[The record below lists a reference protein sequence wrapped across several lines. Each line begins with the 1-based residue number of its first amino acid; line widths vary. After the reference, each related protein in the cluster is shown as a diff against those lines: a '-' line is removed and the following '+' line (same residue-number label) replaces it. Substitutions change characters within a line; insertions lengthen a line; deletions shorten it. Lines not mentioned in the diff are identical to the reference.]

1 VTIVVTG
8 ASGFVGAALVRRLST
23 DKMPTVAVGG
33 PRGQK
38 PEFNSAVTWI
48 SYRDDFTDLASRI
61 AEHRPTTVVHCATH
75 YVLAHKP
82 SDIEPMLG
90 ANLHFGTQLL
100 ESLGVLGTHFVNL
113 STFFQH
119 QRTATG
125 DPTSLYAASKL
136 AFSSI
141 ARWYGANTNIKV
153 ADLTLFDTYGPGDRR
168 KKLIPSLLASAQ
180 SGETLRL
187 HSASAEVDLCYVD
200 DVVSAIAQVMHGQLT
215 GNWSVRSQQPVTVA
229 DIAREIES
237 VTGRHVVS
245 GFGDGISVAEL
256 PADTPPLLAGW
267 QPTVGLCEGIT
278 RCWEAI
284 QASA

>member
-82 SDIEPMLG
+82 SDIEPMLR

-100 ESLGVLGTHFVNL
+100 ESVNVIGTHFVNL

-125 DPTSLYAASKL
+125 EPTSLYAASKS
-136 AFSSI
+136 AFSSV
-141 ARWYGANTNIKV
+141 AQWYGANTNIKV

-168 KKLIPSLLASAQ
+168 KKLIPSLLAYAQ
-180 SGETLRL
+180 LGETLRL
-187 HSASAEVDLCYVD
+187 LSTSAKVDLCFVD
-200 DVVSAIAQVMHGQLT
+200 DVVSAIALVIQRQLT
-215 GNWSVRSQQPVTVA
+215 GNWSVRSQHPVTVA
-229 DIAREIES
+229 DIAREIED
-237 VTGRHVVS
+237 VTGRHIVS
-245 GFGDGISVAEL
+245 GFGDGISVAGL
-256 PADTPPLLAGW
+256 PADSPPLLAGW
-267 QPTVGLCEGIT
+267 QPTVGLRDGIT
-278 RCWEAI
+278 RCWKAI
-284 QASA
+284 QRGT

>member
-1 VTIVVTG
+1 
-8 ASGFVGAALVRRLST
+8 
-23 DKMPTVAVGG
+23 MPTVAVGG

-38 PEFNSAVTWI
+38 PEFDTDVTWI
-48 SYRDDFTDLASRI
+48 SYRDDHADLVSRI
-61 AEHRPTTVVHCATH
+61 TDHRPTTVVHCATH

-82 SDIEPMLG
+82 SDIEPLLR
-90 ANLHFGTQLL
+90 ANLQFGTQLL

-113 STFFQH
+113 STFFQY
-119 QRTATG
+119 QRTVTG
-125 DPTSLYAASKL
+125 DPTSLYAASKS

-141 ARWYGANTNIKV
+141 AQWYGANTDIKV

-168 KKLIPSLLASAQ
+168 KKLIPSLLACAQ

-187 HSASAEVDLCYVD
+187 RSASAEVDLCYVD
-200 DVVSAIAQVMHGQLT
+200 DVVSAILQVIRRQLT
-215 GNWSVRSQQPVTVA
+215 GNQSVRSQRPVSVA

-245 GFGDGISVAEL
+245 GFGDGVSVAGL
-256 PADTPPLLAGW
+256 PADTPPPLAGW
-267 QPTVGLCEGIT
+267 QPTVGLREGIT

-284 QASA
+284 QAGA

>member
-1 VTIVVTG
+1 MTIVVTG

-48 SYRDDFTDLASRI
+48 SYRDDLGDLASRI
-61 AEHRPTTVVHCATH
+61 AEHKPTTVVHCATH

-100 ESLGVLGTHFVNL
+100 ESLRTLGTHFVNL

-125 DPTSLYAASKL
+125 EPTSLYAASKS
-136 AFSSI
+136 AFSSV
-141 ARWYGANTNIKV
+141 AQWYGANTNIEV
-153 ADLTLFDTYGPGDRR
+153 TDLTLFDTYGPGDRR
-168 KKLIPSLLASAQ
+168 KRLIPSLLACAQ
-180 SGETLRL
+180 SGETLGL
-187 HSASAEVDLCYVD
+187 YSASAEVDLCYVD
-200 DVVSAIAQVMHGQLT
+200 DVVSAIAQVIRRQLT
-215 GNWSVRSQQPVTVA
+215 GDWSVRSQQLVSVA
-229 DIAREIES
+229 DIAREIER

-245 GFGDGISVAEL
+245 GFGNGISVAGL

-267 QPTVGLCEGIT
+267 QPTVGLREGIT

-284 QASA
+284 QAGA